1 MKYKYNTIRNNIFF
15 ILSIVFLFGI
25 FFVKI
30 CYVAFSPTVDGI
42 DLVAFAESKSYT
54 TKILTAERG
63 TIYDSTGNVVFAQN
77 VNSYTVIA
85 YLSESRT
92 KDKDFPKH
100 VVDKEMTAKK
110 LSEVLEPL
118 NSKMTYEYILGLLNM
133 NVYQV
138 ELGPGGRNI
147 TENIKQKI

>member
-15 ILSIVFLFGI
+15 ILGIVFLFGI
-25 FFVKI
+25 FFAKI

-42 DLVAFAESKSYT
+42 DLVAFAESKSYA
-54 TKILTAERG
+54 TKILTADRG

-92 KDKDFPKH
+92 SDKNFPKH
-100 VVDKEMTAKK
+100 VVDK
-110 LSEVLEPL
+110 
-118 NSKMTYEYILGLLNM
+118 
-133 NVYQV
+133 
-138 ELGPGGRNI
+138 
-147 TENIKQKI
+147 